1 VKDPRSLCNDVMQNE
16 NIPLLESY
24 VKIIVAELDWDSI
37 KWGISSI
44 DFGSVTI
51 ENFINY
57 KFYDKKI
64 ITNPDVISLDD

>member
-1 VKDPRSLCNDVMQNE
+1 MKDPRGLCNDVMQNE

>member
-1 VKDPRSLCNDVMQNE
+1 MQNE

>member
-1 VKDPRSLCNDVMQNE
+1 MKDPRSLCNDVMQNE